1 MTAGKE
7 YQLAIKIAGKVSSSF
22 NGAIGQAGQKL
33 NGLGTLAKRAA
44 QIAAAA
50 WGALKVGQFFGSSIQ
65 SAVNFESA
73 MADVTKVVDGLKD
86 QNGNLTQSY
95 YDMSKS
101 LIDMS
106 KRIPMTAEQLSQI
119 TASAGT
125 AGIALEDLASFT
137 ETAAKMGVAFD
148 TTAEQAGDW
157 MAKWRTS
164 FSMSQEQVT
173 ALADQINYLSNNS
186 AATAPQISSVVTAV
200 GPLGK
205 VAGISAAQ
213 IAALGSTMIGVGVK
227 EDVAATAIKKL
238 ATTMV
243 AGASA
248 TDKQKAV
255 LSSMGF
261 DAVQLAARMQTDAK
275 GAILDFL
282 TAVNKLPAAERAAA
296 LKNYFGQEAVAALA
310 PLLTNLGVLQGRFN
324 MVGDAAL
331 YAGSMESEYASR
343 ANTTANNIQLF
354 QNKIEAIKIQLG
366 TYLLPIVN
374 TVLAVASAGMDGV
387 GAVLDGLSGS
397 FASLGADVE
406 TMSQSFLS
414 YAAPRAEEFANR
426 AAPLLANIGGFI
438 QSIFNVIVSH
448 SSTFD
453 SLGAVAI
460 AILERVGDGIQAIAP
475 AATSTLDSVLNI
487 VGKLADMASPILQN
501 EQAVKMLVAAFLGFK
516 GVTAITSLAGKF
528 NAGVEVLNR
537 FKTVTDGASM
547 AQGVLAG
554 KFSGA
559 ATAVGL
565 LSGNLT
571 VTELATAA
579 WGKATSS
586 VTGVFTALKT
596 IGTTALTNIQGGIAS
611 AGAAISGLGGKIGA
625 FIAAN
630 PAVVVIAA
638 IAAVIGVVVL
648 LYNKCEWFR
657 DRADVIIAQ
666 VKEYLQ
672 GFLTKAREVLT
683 DVWSALQNA
692 WAQAEPYVQ
701 AVWSGITGAINAAWT
716 AITGAFE
723 AASPYITAAWD
734 GIQQAAGVAVD
745 FFVSEVLPGIQ
756 EVMESVSGAFSA
768 AWGAIQAAWTVAEP
782 FFTGIWEAVKAVFSV
797 VVDVLSGYFRLAW
810 AGIQVA
816 WSVVKPW
823 FAVVWAGIK
832 GVFSVVGAVLGGFFS
847 TAWAV
852 IASIWDVATSYFQA
866 VFDTIAGVFSVVE
879 AVLSGDFSGAWEAIQ
894 GIFDSWGDFFQS
906 LWDGVVDI
914 FSSVSTWFS
923 DTFGA
928 AWDAVRSV
936 TAAAFNAVKAS
947 ISRPLNRAREIAS
960 TAAGAIRDKA
970 VSAFNAVKDKA
981 GAAFSGVA
989 SSVRDKLSSARAH
1002 VSNAVGSIKDKMASA
1017 FDSARAKVATVFGS
1031 IYDKIKDKMDSAK
1044 TAVSNAINA
1053 IKDKFKFSWS
1063 LPKLKLPHI
1072 SIDGKFSLNPPS
1084 VPKFGISW
1092 HRQGGILTKAQIF
1105 GMAGNTLLGGGEAG
1119 KEAVL
1124 PLTELWK
1131 QMRVVMVDVLSIYE
1145 AKQRQGGSVSEALKL
1160 LADRRGDYEA
1170 GLGRGRPSVSDVL
1183 DSLTGGGYAPAPQA
1197 ANGSGP
1203 HIEIVYNQSLNI
1215 TGGATGETDLEE
1227 LKRACRMGQEEFEER
1242 LERWYREKARVA
1254 F

>member
-1 MTAGKE
+1 MTASKE

-22 NGAIGQAGQKL
+22 NGAVGQAGTKL
-33 NGLGTLAKRAA
+33 NNLGALAKRAA
-44 QIAAAA
+44 QMAAAA
-50 WGALKVGQFFGSSIQ
+50 WGALKIGQFFGSSIQ

-73 MADVTKVVDGLKD
+73 MADVAKVVDGMRD

-125 AGIALEDLASFT
+125 AGIALDELASFT
-137 ETAAKMGVAFD
+137 ETAAKMGVTFD

-164 FSMSQEQVT
+164 FNMSQEQVT

-200 GPLGK
+200 GPLSK

-213 IAALGSTMIGVGVK
+213 VAALGSTMIGVGVQQ
-227 EDVAATAIKKL
+227 DVAATAIKKL

-248 TDKQKAV
+248 TDKQKGV
-255 LSSMGF
+255 LSSLGF
-261 DAVQLAARMQTDAK
+261 DAVQMAARMQTDAK

-296 LKNYFGQEAVAALA
+296 LKNYFGQEAVGALA
-310 PLLTNLGVLQGRFN
+310 PLLTNLDVLQDRFS

-366 TYLLPIVN
+366 TYLLPVVN
-374 TVLAVASAGMDGV
+374 TVLTVASTGIDGV
-387 GAVLDGLSGS
+387 GSILDRLSGS

-406 TMSQSFLS
+406 VMSQSFLS
-414 YAAPRAEEFANR
+414 YAAPRVEEFVNR
-426 AAPLLANIGGFI
+426 AAPLLVNIGGFI
-438 QSIFNVIVSH
+438 QSIFDVVASH

-453 SLGAVAI
+453 SLGAVAV
-460 AILERVGDGIQAIAP
+460 AAMERAGDAIQAITP
-475 AATSTLDSVLNI
+475 AASSALDTVLDVI
-487 VGKLADMASPILQN
+487 GKLADMAAPILQN
-501 EQAVKMLVAAFLGFK
+501 EQAVKLLVAAFLGFK
-516 GVTAITSLAGKF
+516 GVTAITSLTGKF
-528 NAGVEVLNR
+528 NAGVEILNK
-537 FKTVTDGASM
+537 FTATTNGASM

-571 VTELATAA
+571 ITELATAA

-638 IAAVIGVVVL
+638 IAAVIGVVIL

-657 DRADVIIAQ
+657 ERADVIIAQ

-672 GFLTKAREVLT
+672 GFLTKVREVLSG
-683 DVWSALQNA
+683 VWAALKNA

-701 AVWSGITGAINAAWT
+701 AVWSGITEAVYTAWT

-723 AASPYITAAWD
+723 AASPYISAAWD
-734 GIQQAAGVAVD
+734 GIQQAAGVVVD
-745 FFVSEVLPGIQ
+745 FFVSDVLPGIQ
-756 EVMESVSGAFSA
+756 EVMTSVSEAFSA
-768 AWGAIQAAWTVAEP
+768 AWGAIQAAWTIAEP
-782 FFTGIWEAVKAVFSV
+782 FFTGIWEGIKAVFSV
-797 VVDVLSGYFRLAW
+797 VVDVLTVYFKLAW
-810 AGIQVA
+810 SGIQVA
-816 WSVVKPW
+816 WAAVKPW
-823 FAVVWAGIK
+823 FSVVWAGIK

-852 IASIWDVATSYFQA
+852 ITSIWDVATSYFQA

-906 LWDGVVDI
+906 LWDGVVEI
-914 FSSVSTWFS
+914 FSNVSTWFS
-923 DTFGA
+923 DTFSA
-928 AWDAVRSV
+928 AWDAVRNI
-936 TAAAFNAVKAS
+936 TAEAFNAVKTA
-947 ISRPLNRAREIAS
+947 ISGPLNRARETVS
-960 TAAGAIRDKA
+960 TVAGAIKDKA
-970 VSAFNAVKDKA
+970 LSAFNAVKDKA

-989 SSVRDKLSSARAH
+989 SSIRDKLSSARAH
-1002 VSNAVGSIKDKMASA
+1002 ASNAVGSIKDKMASA
-1017 FDSARAKVATVFGS
+1017 FDDAKAKVASVFGA
-1031 IYDKIKDKMDSAK
+1031 IYDKIKDKMDGAK
-1044 TAVSNAINA
+1044 TAVGDA
-1053 IKDKFKFSWS
+1053 IKAIKSKFKFSWS
-1063 LPKLKLPHI
+1063 LPKLKLPHV

-1092 HRQGGILTKAQIF
+1092 HKQGGILNKAQIF

-1131 QMRVVMVDVLSIYE
+1131 QMRVVMVDVLSIYA
-1145 AKQRQGGSVSEALKL
+1145 AKQGSSVSEALKL
-1160 LADRRGDYEA
+1160 LSDRHDAYEA
-1170 GLGRGRPSVSDVL
+1170 GRRRGSVSDVM
-1183 DSLTGGGYAPAPQA
+1183 DFWSGSGPSPAPQA
-1197 ANGSGP
+1197 ANSGGP
-1203 HIEIVYNQSLNI
+1203 SIQIVYNQSFNI
-1215 TGGATGETDLEE
+1215 TGEAPGGIDLDE
-1227 LKRACRMGQEEFEER
+1227 LKRACRMGQDEFEER
-1242 LERWYREKARVA
+1242 MERWYREKARVA